1 MYRRP
6 GRAERMAR
14 GMFSLDG
21 TAAGVMAGMTL
32 ELDDERVCPQTTTVA
47 AALAHH
53 RSATIGETG
62 TVCCALH
69 ELQARRLVPRTGAPP
84 GGAQLVDPHRPE
96 RGCFR
101 GDAGKPRFRCRPEGP
116 TRRQPTTHLLVEQ
129 SGHQPDVTRIGASS
143 SHVDPPEGTRACKR
157 RLSARSH
164 SSAIGS
170 TACDWIGERL
180 SEYRCRLVGLRHFRD
195 GSRIR
200 FV

>member
-14 GMFSLDG
+14 GMFGLDG

-69 ELQARRLVPRTGAPP
+69 ELQARRLVPRTE
-84 GGAQLVDPHRPE
+84 H
-96 RGCFR
+96 
-101 GDAGKPRFRCRPEGP
+101 PRAVPS
-116 TRRQPTTHLLVEQ
+116 L
-129 SGHQPDVTRIGASS
+129 SIRIGQNAAVFAATPVNLVFAVAQKDLRDANPRRTCSS
-143 SHVDPPEGTRACKR
+143 SKAVTS
-157 RLSARSH
+157 L
-164 SSAIGS
+164 
-170 TACDWIGERL
+170 T
-180 SEYRCRLVGLRHFRD
+180 
-195 GSRIR
+195 
-200 FV
+200 